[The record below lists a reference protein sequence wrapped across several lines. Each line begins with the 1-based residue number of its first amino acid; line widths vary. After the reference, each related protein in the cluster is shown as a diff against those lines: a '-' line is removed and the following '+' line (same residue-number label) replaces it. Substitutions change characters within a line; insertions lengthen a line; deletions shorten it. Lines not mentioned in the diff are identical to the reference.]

1 MILLAFFIKYD
12 KIIPMKIVY
21 VTGNMQ
27 KVADARA
34 RLDRHGMSVEQQ
46 KVNTLEI
53 QSDSIAEIAR
63 HKAQQAY
70 EIIGKPLVVNDAG
83 WIIPAL
89 KGFPGPYMRYINEW
103 LTASDLLALMKDKS
117 DRSIVLKEVLAYHD
131 GKKISVFEKDT
142 FGTIVESPRGG
153 GGQESDKVV
162 CLDVAS
168 GKTIAEQL
176 DEDVGSDPIDQD
188 TVWDIFV
195 KAMKV

>member
-1 MILLAFFIKYD
+1 M
-12 KIIPMKIVY
+12 KIIY

-34 RLDRHGMSVEQQ
+34 RLDQHGMSVEQQ

-117 DRSIVLKEVLAYHD
+117 DRSIVLKEVLVYHD

-142 FGTIVESPRGG
+142 FGTIVESPRGTDPSRPG
-153 GGQESDKVV
+153 RTRTAP
-162 CLDVAS
+162 CDVSAPPARARARRRLPTS
-168 GKTIAEQL
+168 ACCTAWCGRPSAAP
-176 DEDVGSDPIDQD
+176 SR
-188 TVWDIFV
+188 
-195 KAMKV
+195 